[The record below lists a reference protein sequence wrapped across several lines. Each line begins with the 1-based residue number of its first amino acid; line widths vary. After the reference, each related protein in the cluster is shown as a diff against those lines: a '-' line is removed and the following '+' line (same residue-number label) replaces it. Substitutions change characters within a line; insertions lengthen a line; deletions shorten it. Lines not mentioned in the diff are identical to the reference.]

1 MQSITLQTHVGSDG
15 ILKLEVPV
23 GLTDVDLEVV
33 VTLQALDASPDGDAS
48 GDSPWPPGFFER
60 TFGIL
65 ADEPLEREPQG
76 EYEVRNSSCASTFEA
91 NH

>member
-33 VTLQALDASPDGDAS
+33 VTLQALEASDGDQEADGS
-48 GDSPWPPGFFER
+48 HWPPGFFER

-65 ADEPLEREPQG
+65 ADEPLD
-76 EYEVRNSSCASTFEA
+76 YS
-91 NH
+91 